1 MVNGAVRIAR
11 QDEIGTLLGRV
22 RTTGFVD
29 NGPAFVP
36 RPRRVLESYALVL
49 VHAGEGSYVDDE
61 IGSRPIG
68 PGDVITV
75 SPGHPHW
82 YGPPP
87 DGAWSE
93 VFLVFDGPLFDALA
107 VGGVLDARDPI
118 RTVAPL
124 KAWRDR
130 VAELADRVRPGDT
143 TAGRRELVELAA
155 LLVDVRG
162 GGHDAESLPVT
173 SGIRQ
178 ARSLL
183 AGDLRADLDL
193 RSVAATAGLPY
204 ETFRKQFRAAVGIS
218 PASFRLD
225 RRIEA
230 AQSLLRM
237 TDMTHAAIATG
248 LGFADE
254 YHFAKRFRE
263 RVGISPRDYRRARST
278 I

>member
-1 MVNGAVRIAR
+1 MSSSTVRISS
-11 QDEIGTLLGRV
+11 QDEVGTGLGRV
-22 RTTGFVD
+22 QTTGFVE

-49 VHAGEGSYVDDE
+49 VHAGAGSYVDDE
-61 IGSRPIG
+61 IGSRCIE

-87 DGAWSE
+87 GGTWSE
-93 VFLVFDGPLFDALA
+93 IFLVFDGPLFDALA

-118 RTVAPL
+118 RRVAPL
-124 KAWRDR
+124 AVWRDR
-130 VAELADRVRPGDT
+130 LAEFAERRRPGDT
-143 TAGRRELVELAA
+143 TARRRELLQLAA

-162 GGHDAESLPVT
+162 AGSDLVPVT
-173 SGIRQ
+173 RGIRQ
-178 ARSLL
+178 ARNLL

-193 RSVAATAGLPY
+193 RGVAASAGLPY
-204 ETFRKQFRAAVGIS
+204 ETFRKHFRAAVGTS
-218 PASFRLD
+218 PAAFRLD

-230 AQSLLRM
+230 AQALLRM
-237 TDMTHAAIATG
+237 TDMTHAVIATS

-263 RVGISPRDYRRARST
+263 RVGVSPREYRRSAST

>member
-1 MVNGAVRIAR
+1 VASSAVTISS
-11 QDEIGTLLGRV
+11 QDEIGTPLGRV

-49 VHAGEGSYVDDE
+49 VHAGVGSYVDDE
-61 IGSRPIG
+61 IGSRPIE

-75 SPGHPHW
+75 TPRHPHW

-87 DGAWSE
+87 GGAWSE
-93 VFLVFDGPLFDALA
+93 IFLVFDGPLFDALA
-107 VGGVLDARDPI
+107 AGGVLDARDPI
-118 RTVAPL
+118 RRVAPL
-124 KAWRDR
+124 KVWRDR
-130 VAELADRVRPGDT
+130 VAELADRVRSGDT
-143 TAGRRELVELAA
+143 TARRRELLELAA
-155 LLVDVRG
+155 VLVDVRG
-162 GGHDAESLPVT
+162 GGPDAEPVT
-173 SGIRQ
+173 RGIRQ
-178 ARSLL
+178 ARNLL

-193 RSVAATAGLPY
+193 RGVAASAGLPY
-204 ETFRKQFRAAVGIS
+204 ETVRKQFRAAVGTS
-218 PASFRLD
+218 PAAFRLD

-230 AQSLLRM
+230 AQALLQM
-237 TDMTHAAIATG
+237 TDMTHAAIATS

-263 RVGISPRDYRRARST
+263 RVGVSPRDYRRATST

>member
-1 MVNGAVRIAR
+1 MSGVVRISS
-11 QDEIGTLLGRV
+11 QDEVGTRLGRV
-22 RTTGFVD
+22 RTTGFVE

-49 VHAGEGSYVDDE
+49 VHAGAGSYVDHE
-61 IGSRPIG
+61 TGSRPIA

-75 SPGHPHW
+75 SPGWPHW

-87 DGAWSE
+87 GGTWSE
-93 VFLVFDGPLFDALA
+93 IFLVFDGPLFDALA
-107 VGGVLDARDPI
+107 VEGVLDPRDPI
-118 RTVAPL
+118 RRVAPL

-143 TAGRRELVELAA
+143 TARRRELLELAA

-162 GGHDAESLPVT
+162 ERYDAEPVT
-173 SGIRQ
+173 RGIGL
-178 ARSLL
+178 ARDRL

-193 RSVAATAGLPY
+193 RDVAASAGLPY
-204 ETFRKQFRAAVGIS
+204 ETFRKQFRAAVGTS
-218 PASFRLD
+218 PAAFRLD

-230 AQSLLRM
+230 ARALLRM
-237 TDMTHAAIATG
+237 TDMTHAAIAAS

-263 RVGISPRDYRRARST
+263 RAGITPRDYRRARST

>member
-1 MVNGAVRIAR
+1 MRSSVVRISS
-11 QDEIGTLLGRV
+11 QDEVGTRLGRM
-22 RTTGFVD
+22 RTTGFVE

-49 VHAGEGSYVDDE
+49 VHAGAGSYVDDE
-61 IGSRPIG
+61 IGSRPIE
-68 PGDVITV
+68 PGAVITV

-87 DGAWSE
+87 GGTWSE
-93 VFLVFDGPLFDALA
+93 IFLVFDGPLFDALA
-107 VGGVLDARDPI
+107 VEGVLDARDPI
-118 RTVAPL
+118 RRVAPL

-143 TAGRRELVELAA
+143 TARRRELLELAA

-162 GGHDAESLPVT
+162 ERHDAEPVPRR
-173 SGIRQ
+173 IRQ
-178 ARSLL
+178 ARNRL
-183 AGDLRADLDL
+183 AGDLRAELDL
-193 RSVAATAGLPY
+193 RGVAASAGLPY
-204 ETFRKQFRAAVGIS
+204 ETFRKQFRAAVGTS
-218 PASFRLD
+218 PAAFRLD

-230 AQSLLRM
+230 AQALLRM
-237 TDMTHAAIATG
+237 TDMTHAAIAAS

-263 RVGISPRDYRRARST
+263 RAGVSPRDYRRARST